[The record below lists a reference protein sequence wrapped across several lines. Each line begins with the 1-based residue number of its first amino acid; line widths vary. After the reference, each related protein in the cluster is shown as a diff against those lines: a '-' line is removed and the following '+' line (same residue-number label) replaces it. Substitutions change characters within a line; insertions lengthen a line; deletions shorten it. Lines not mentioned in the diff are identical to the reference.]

1 MKFKAYKTNLGLFI
15 YPESSVYGE
24 HRLNGNIPLVAGW
37 NHLKDVHE
45 ITSYEVF
52 TAGQNVLVGYTL
64 KISSV
69 ACDEIPLNL
78 SPEQVDAYYDDDGEE
93 YCWRNYG
100 EYCALYKPVHEKQP
114 SEWKEVPFELN
125 IIREIQVD
133 NYEKPIEMR
142 IGTQVRT
149 QEPSWN
155 VSDELA
161 KVVLYEDI
169 ERILT
174 PEFLL
179 HERPCQLAPA
189 QLYSIIRNYVKVNIN
204 PKAAFASSDYD
215 FCFSVKKR
223 IQIKPITQKTEIK
236 KQNGRS
242 YATPKFTQKTVAS
255 KDELIFEMAPKEYQ
269 KYPVLTH
276 WHADNLKDMAE
287 QLKQYLDKLM
297 AEINAEVEE
306 CQHCNGCGAIVKK
319 IDINDRSV

>member
-1 MKFKAYKTNLGLFI
+1 MKLKAYKTNLGLFVE
-15 YPESSVYGE
+15 PQNSVYGE
-24 HRLNGNIPLVAGW
+24 HRLNGSIPLVTGW

-45 ITSYEVF
+45 ITSYEVLS
-52 TAGQNVLVGYTL
+52 AGQNLLVEYTL

-69 ACDEIPLNL
+69 ACDEIPLSL
-78 SPEQVDAYYDDDGEE
+78 SPEQVSAYYDDVNDEYRWRNFEE
-93 YCWRNYG
+93 YR
-100 EYCALYKPVHEKQP
+100 ALYKPVYEQQP
-114 SEWKEVPFELN
+114 SEWKESPFELTV
-125 IIREIQVD
+125 IREIQID
-133 NYEKPIEMR
+133 NYEKPIEMK
-142 IGTQVRT
+142 IGTQVKM
-149 QEPSWN
+149 QSPSWN

-179 HERPCQLAPA
+179 HERPCQLAPT
-189 QLYSIIRNYVKVNIN
+189 QLYSVIRNYVKVNIN
-204 PKAAFASSDYD
+204 PKAAFVSSDYD

-223 IQIKPITQKTEIK
+223 IAIKPVTTKTEVFK
-236 KQNGRS
+236 PNGRR

-255 KDELIFEMAPKEYQ
+255 KDEIIFEMAPKEYQ

-276 WHADNLKDMAE
+276 WYADNLKDMAE

-319 IDINDRSV
+319 IDTNDRSV